1 MLIKGFL
8 LILLLIV
15 GGQNISPKI
24 LQIGGNIIRGMV
36 ANHWSRKKNRQ
47 RFFPLRTPEHMGSIS
62 TYCLN
67 ITTLGKISST
77 GQLDKSTFS
86 DRKKGGGIKR
96 TLPGTGQGAA
106 AAVSK
111 GNKSSL
117 RQSAQCSVPSAQC
130 SVLSSQ
136 FPVPSTQCPV
146 LSAQCAPI

>member
-96 TLPGTGQGAA
+96 TLPGTGQAA
-106 AAVSK
+106 ATAVSK
-111 GNKSSL
+111 GNKRSL
-117 RQSAQCSVPSAQC
+117 RQSAE
-130 SVLSSQ
+130 
-136 FPVPSTQCPV
+136 FPVLSTQCPV
-146 LSAQCAPI
+146 LGT